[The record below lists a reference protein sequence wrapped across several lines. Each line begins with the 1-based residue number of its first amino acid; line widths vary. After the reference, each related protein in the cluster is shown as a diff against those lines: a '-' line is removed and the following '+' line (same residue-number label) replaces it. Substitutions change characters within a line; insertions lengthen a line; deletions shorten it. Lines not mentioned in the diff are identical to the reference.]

1 MALKSKIFTIWS
13 FTESLLAP
21 DLPIFGCSRVESSKV
36 GMPINFP
43 EACLLNLEEP
53 EWPQFVRPVVL
64 VSENF
69 MSITREVRFEY
80 TRIGSGVSYPCIT

>member
-53 EWPQFVRPVVL
+53 
-64 VSENF
+64 
-69 MSITREVRFEY
+69 
-80 TRIGSGVSYPCIT
+80 